1 MLELTC
7 SKEQRRGAYK
17 AKNGATDGGGKKGS
31 TVGRLSDPQ
40 WVVDAT
46 YRRFF

>member
-1 MLELTC
+1 MTYGVEDLDAGGEG
-7 SKEQRRGAYK
+7 EGVGR
-17 AKNGATDGGGKKGS
+17 GGGKKGF
-31 TVGRLSDPQ
+31 TIGRLSDLP